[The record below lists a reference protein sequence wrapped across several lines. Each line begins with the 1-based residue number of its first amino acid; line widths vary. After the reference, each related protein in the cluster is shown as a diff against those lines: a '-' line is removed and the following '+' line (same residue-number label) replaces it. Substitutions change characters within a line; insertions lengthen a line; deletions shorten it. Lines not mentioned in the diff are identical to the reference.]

1 MLNIRRI
8 SHREKQIGEWQQ
20 RFQQDLAPHIPQVGE
35 RYFQITLN
43 SEKQQIQVL
52 VNAEDWCRHRWPKL
66 AHYAWDLLDAKSLCK
81 VFTYENTGNA
91 FFSEQFR
98 CHHVEIIDDEQPQ
111 QPWLTVKE
119 KALGIVLLA
128 EPISGLKEIKPIN
141 GLSDT
146 LKLQA
151 DWILGYSHISG
162 KTLQSIALRDVP
174 STMALNG
181 IALLLSIFVMMPVL
195 QDVNQYMR
203 HESVDFSNVES
214 VDNFVDN
221 GLGRYKSYLMKYSD
235 PQLVTFFESVQ
246 QGKTEIEVQE
256 EQAEPTLFSLLPAY
270 ALSEIKSAF
279 EIGFYIYLPFVVI
292 DLVISSILLALGMM
306 MMSPVTISVPVKLI
320 LFVAIDGWSLISK
333 GLVMQYFELAQ
344 H

>member
-1 MLNIRRI
+1 MPTVPNEIPLLAIIALSTLLPFIIAAGTCYLKI
-8 SHREKQIGEWQQ
+8 S
-20 RFQQDLAPHIPQVGE
+20 
-35 RYFQITLN
+35 
-43 SEKQQIQVL
+43 
-52 VNAEDWCRHRWPKL
+52 
-66 AHYAWDLLDAKSLCK
+66 
-81 VFTYENTGNA
+81 
-91 FFSEQFR
+91 
-98 CHHVEIIDDEQPQ
+98 
-111 QPWLTVKE
+111 
-119 KALGIVLLA
+119 IVLIMVRNA
-128 EPISGLKEIKPIN
+128 MGV
-141 GLSDT
+141 
-146 LKLQA
+146 Q
-151 DWILGYSHISG
+151 
-162 KTLQSIALRDVP
+162 QVP

-235 PQLVTFFESVQ
+235 PQLVTFFASVQ

>member
-1 MLNIRRI
+1 MPTVPNEIPLLAIIALSTLLPFIIAAGTCYLKI
-8 SHREKQIGEWQQ
+8 S
-20 RFQQDLAPHIPQVGE
+20 
-35 RYFQITLN
+35 
-43 SEKQQIQVL
+43 
-52 VNAEDWCRHRWPKL
+52 
-66 AHYAWDLLDAKSLCK
+66 
-81 VFTYENTGNA
+81 
-91 FFSEQFR
+91 
-98 CHHVEIIDDEQPQ
+98 
-111 QPWLTVKE
+111 
-119 KALGIVLLA
+119 IVLIMVRNA
-128 EPISGLKEIKPIN
+128 MGV
-141 GLSDT
+141 
-146 LKLQA
+146 Q
-151 DWILGYSHISG
+151 
-162 KTLQSIALRDVP
+162 QVP

-270 ALSEIKSAF
+270 ALSEIKSVF